1 MHSAR
6 SSLRFRP
13 RAHGPAPR
21 RARTHASILV
31 VVIITIL
38 FASVALVGFVEKAT
52 NDLMIDTRVAL
63 AQRLRREAYSSLE
76 VTLAVLQ
83 NFNQVNGGLR
93 SPAEGWDDPLG
104 FAGWSP
110 SEGIT
115 AEVSFEDESGKLS
128 LPHVDAAT
136 LQNLFQS
143 WDLSISDS
151 QRLTDAVM
159 GWMHKDYVATTT
171 EAPDYENSALP
182 YTTPLRSL
190 RSYSELA
197 AIDIARDLLYDE
209 NGVPND
215 RWHRFVDSLSLF
227 DFKQTNVNGGRPD
240 VYTALGSLDPSQQR
254 QLSDYLHGTGSRAS
268 MGPGYFQSANDA
280 AGIIGAGTMP
290 SGYGTTISAL
300 RINITLHQGR
310 TAYHL
315 SAVVAPQNGA
325 KTVQTTA
332 TAANATTDNQTPSG
346 AAAGTTNATSTTN
359 AQSTVAKTAQP
370 AALNYPFTLLEI
382 RENTEISS
390 APPPSTPPQA

>member
-1 MHSAR
+1 M
-6 SSLRFRP
+6 RP
-13 RAHGPAPR
+13 SRHAPR
-21 RARTHASILV
+21 SRSRVRRPASPRARTHASILV
-31 VVIITIL
+31 VVIVTIL
-38 FASVALVGFVEKAT
+38 FASVALVAFVEKAS
-52 NDLMIDTRVAL
+52 NDLMIDTREAL
-63 AQRLRREAYSSLE
+63 AQRLRREGYSTLE
-76 VTLAVLQ
+76 VTLAVLE
-83 NFNQVNGGLR
+83 NFSQVNGGLR

-110 SEGIT
+110 SDGIT

-143 WDLSISDS
+143 WDLTISDS
-151 QRLTDAVM
+151 QRLTDAIM
-159 GWMHKDYVATTT
+159 GWMHKDYVPTST
-171 EAPDYENSALP
+171 ETPDYENSALP
-182 YTTPLRSL
+182 YTAPLRPL

-197 AIDIARDLLYDE
+197 AIDVARELLYDE

-215 RWHRFVDSLSLF
+215 RWHRFVDALSLF
-227 DFKQTNVNGGRPD
+227 DFKQTNLNGGRAD
-240 VYTALGSLDPSQQR
+240 VYTALGALDPSQQR
-254 QLSDYLHGTGSRAS
+254 AINDYLHGTGGRAS
-268 MGPGYFQSANDA
+268 MGPGYFQSTNDA
-280 AGIIGAGTMP
+280 AGLIGSGALPT
-290 SGYGTTISAL
+290 GYGTTISAL

-332 TAANATTDNQTPSG
+332 TDANGTTDSKSPSG
-346 AAAGTTNATSTTN
+346 AGAGTANATSTTN
-359 AQSTVAKTAQP
+359 AQSTVAKTPPP
-370 AALNYPFTLLEI
+370 AKLNYPFTLLEI